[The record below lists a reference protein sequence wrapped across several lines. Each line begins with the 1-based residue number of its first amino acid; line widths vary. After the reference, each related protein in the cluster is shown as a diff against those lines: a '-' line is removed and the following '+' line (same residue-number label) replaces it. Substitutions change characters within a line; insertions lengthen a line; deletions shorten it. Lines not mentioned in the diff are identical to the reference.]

1 MFIFQCSSK
10 SQSLSST
17 RSRTSNTI
25 SSTTLAVLKSNASF
39 LSNRAPTF
47 AVRNLSGSQAFA
59 ESAKATFI
67 SAIEGSHGFVGKA
80 GLASLAFLAKALVD
94 TGCAD
99 SVGQRGDR
107 VVRVD
112 VVEGLS
118 GGHGHDK

>member
-1 MFIFQCSSK
+1 M
-10 SQSLSST
+10 SST

-25 SSTTLAVLKSNASF
+25 SSTTLAVLNASF
-39 LSNRAPTF
+39 LSHRAPTF